1 MWDLKVI
8 VALNKV
14 AHELAKAGKNPSGAL
29 SELYRRSQTK
39 TEITDESDESA
50 STASTSNPDRG

>member
-29 SELYRRSQTK
+29 SELYRRSQEKKPTP
-39 TEITDESDESA
+39 TTP
-50 STASTSNPDRG
+50 TSNTDRG

>member
-14 AHELAKAGKNPSGAL
+14 AEELALEGKNPNQAMA
-29 SELYRRSQTK
+29 ELRRRADARK
-39 TEITDESDESA
+39 AELEA
-50 STASTSNPDRG
+50 SPSNTGDAKEK

>member
-14 AHELAKAGKNPSGAL
+14 AHELTKAGKNPSGAL
-29 SELYRRSQTK
+29 SELYRRSQEKKKPTPP
-39 TEITDESDESA
+39 TTPSSD
-50 STASTSNPDRG
+50 TDRG

>member
-14 AHELAKAGKNPSGAL
+14 ASELARAGKNPAHAM
-29 SELYRRSQTK
+29 SELVRRSRERKAGKETTHTNGDDK
-39 TEITDESDESA
+39 
-50 STASTSNPDRG
+50 GK